1 MAITLP
7 TLRTCSGYMYVNNLY
22 KIEQKLQKESHAWT
36 KTKHHVTYDVV
47 LSGEYAGATIIREL
61 HPALIGY
68 VVGRGKVSVAV
79 YDTVE
84 ALRLVSTA
92 GRHYINR
99 LIEYPDDEGPLFIS
113 KP

>member
-1 MAITLP
+1 MLL
-7 TLRTCSGYMYVNNLY
+7 TLRTCNGYRHVNNLY

-36 KTKHHVTYDVV
+36 KTKHHITYDVV
-47 LSGEYAGATIIREL
+47 LSGEYAGATIIKEL
-61 HPALIGY
+61 HPALVGY
-68 VVGRGKVSVAV
+68 ISSRGKVSVAV

-92 GRHYINR
+92 GRHYLNR
-99 LIEYPDDEGPLFIS
+99 LIEYPDDEGPVFMS